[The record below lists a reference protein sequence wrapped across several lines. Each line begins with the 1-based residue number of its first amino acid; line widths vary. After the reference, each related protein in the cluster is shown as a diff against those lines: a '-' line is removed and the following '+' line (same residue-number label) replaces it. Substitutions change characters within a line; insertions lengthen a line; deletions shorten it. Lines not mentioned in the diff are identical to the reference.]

1 MITIEIND
9 YELKITG
16 HAEFEEKGKD
26 IVCAGISTL
35 FYTLYEVLLSNM
47 NMLEENSLKAEM
59 EDGNGLISC
68 KPIEKFEG
76 NVQTMYMTILTG
88 FNLLATNYKEF
99 ITFVVGRKTE
109 KE

>member
-47 NMLEENSLKAEM
+47 NMLEEDSLKAEM
-59 EDGNGLISC
+59 EDGN
-68 KPIEKFEG
+68 
-76 NVQTMYMTILTG
+76 
-88 FNLLATNYKEF
+88 
-99 ITFVVGRKTE
+99 
-109 KE
+109 